1 VEAEMKPKF
10 TRMIDGIPCMTV
22 AEHEEI
28 LEEIIRMIRAEID
41 HAILNDTQLPPR
53 WNQIVGDYAVRVKNL
68 EDVIHAIRGEENEH

>member
-1 VEAEMKPKF
+1 MKPKHV
-10 TRMIDGIPCMTV
+10 RIIDGIPCMTV

-68 EDVIHAIRGEENEH
+68 DDVIHAIRGEENEY